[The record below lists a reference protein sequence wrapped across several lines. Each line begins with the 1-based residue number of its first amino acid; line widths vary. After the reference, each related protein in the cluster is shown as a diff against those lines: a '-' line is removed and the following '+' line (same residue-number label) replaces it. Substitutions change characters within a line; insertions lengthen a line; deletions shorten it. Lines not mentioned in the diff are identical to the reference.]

1 MATKN
6 STIAKNTIFL
16 SLRMIFVLFI
26 SLYTSRVFLNVL
38 GIVDYGI
45 SNVVT
50 GFVSMFGFLNTSL
63 ANGIQRF
70 YNSELGHNTENGV
83 KKVYNTSLVIQAMIA
98 FVVAVMLESLGLW
111 YMFNLNSATL

>member
-63 ANGIQRF
+63 AMVFRDSIIRNWDIIPKM
-70 YNSELGHNTENGV
+70 V
-83 KKVYNTSLVIQAMIA
+83 
-98 FVVAVMLESLGLW
+98 
-111 YMFNLNSATL
+111 